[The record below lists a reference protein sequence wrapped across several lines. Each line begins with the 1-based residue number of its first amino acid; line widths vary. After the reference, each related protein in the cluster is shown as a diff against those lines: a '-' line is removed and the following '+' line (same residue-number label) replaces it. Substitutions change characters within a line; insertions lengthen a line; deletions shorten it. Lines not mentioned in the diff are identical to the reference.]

1 VKGIINPYIK
11 SEKDFDEYTQWL
23 QSKGNVWKVAD
34 KVYMATSYQEVKEAL
49 SDETVFAPNDIEKKL
64 EKIIQSTQDDRLVS
78 TQQFLK
84 NWLAWLRGEEHSRWK
99 KNLLLNFHSMNDLDE
114 IVKQTTEQ
122 SIQDF
127 FMGASGEKDLVSEL
141 IDPFVGNVILKTL
154 NYDESTKLDIRFWS
168 LKIRQILDPV
178 WNAETV
184 KNTNEGLNGLT
195 QELIEKKNSSN
206 FLDKTVEQLGITD
219 LNFLYGNLQFY
230 ILAGVETSIYFLAR
244 AILVLVE
251 TGLYKTINW
260 DNPKEVKVIAEELL
274 RYVSP
279 AVFVQRET
287 TRSVTLGGQEMPEG
301 SMVLLNI
308 CAANR
313 DPSVFDDPYQL
324 NFNRSNNSHIAFG
337 YKKHVCFGKAL
348 SLLEIVNFL
357 PRFFG
362 ELQKYQKVEIISTEY
377 EKITLLRGLKSL
389 RVKLC
394 P

>member
-1 VKGIINPYIK
+1 MV
-11 SEKDFDEYTQWL
+11 
-23 QSKGNVWKVAD
+23 
-34 KVYMATSYQEVKEAL
+34 TSYQYVKEAL
-49 SDETVFAPNDIEKKL
+49 SDEVVFAASDIEKKL
-64 EKIIQSTQDDRLVS
+64 EKVIQSTQDDSLLS
-78 TQQFLK
+78 IQKFLK
-84 NWLAWLRGEEHSRWK
+84 NWMFWLRGEEHSKWK

-127 FMGASGEKDLVSEL
+127 FKGASGEIDLVSEL

>member
-1 VKGIINPYIK
+1 MKGIINPYIK